1 MNKTLQTIQYLVK
14 SFSGGILFGCLIIL
28 STIAVTDLVYFL
40 TDRYNTVHPVVS
52 LTVPFEATTGIF
64 ALFFGLALFIADF
77 KVTLANGIS
86 RKTFLLSNLPTA
98 AIAAAA
104 FAVFTL
110 AAVKVHGL
118 FWPIHSISEEIYP
131 QIGWG
136 FLLIFQFTQYFLLIT
151 AGRLIALAYYR
162 SSVPVKWALS
172 LAPLVLFLVLQ
183 QDNIRGG
190 AITNEIRNYLS
201 LTLSNPYKASISMLA
216 YAILACGLIYLLI
229 RRAPLKDE

>member
-118 FWPIHSISEEIYP
+118 FWPIRTLIEQMYP
-131 QIGWG
+131 FIPWAWAVV
-136 FLLIFQFTQYFLLIT
+136 FQFALYFLLVIGGWFIT
-151 AGRLIALAYYR
+151 LAFYR
-162 SSVPVKWALS
+162 SSKLGKWALS
-172 LAPLVLFLVLQ
+172 LAPFVLVAALSVA
-183 QDNIRGG
+183 DARSRGAVFA
-190 AITNEIRNYLS
+190 AIGDYLRLS
-201 LTLSNPYKASISMLA
+201 MRGDIAPFTLLA
-216 YAILACGLIYLLI
+216 YSAILCGLVYLLL
-229 RRAPLKDE
+229 RRVPLKD